1 MTTGIETTGNVP
13 EFDLADRMRKSLRHA
28 DLGVQGMADYLDV
41 TRGTVGNWINGRIH
55 PSTQTLRLW
64 ALRTGVPFKWL
75 ETGETP
81 TGNDP
86 DGGEECAI
94 RDSNPEPTDMGKPA
108 GGADIITFR
117 PTRRTLERAA

>member
-81 TGNDP
+81 TGNNP
-86 DGGEECAI
+86 DGGET
-94 RDSNPEPTDMGKPA
+94 PTDNGLKVRSSTQLSYRGDAHLSNVHPI
-108 GGADIITFR
+108 DFTQ
-117 PTRRTLERAA
+117 AA